1 MSPLPIV
8 HRLFPSDPSPP
19 LVLVGK
25 FTLFPPWFSLISRVP
40 SIMAHPALILVST
53 VILVGESV
61 EGDACTS
68 SGAEREAGGDD

>member
-25 FTLFPPWFSLISRVP
+25 FTLFPPCFSLISV
-40 SIMAHPALILVST
+40 MARPALILVST
-53 VILVGESV
+53 VILVGESI

-68 SGAEREAGGDD
+68 FGAEREAGGDD